1 MIELL
6 KRLARRANDFF
17 GFVPSSDERV
27 LDALDFD
34 PEEES

>member
-17 GFVPSSDERV
+17 GFVPSADESI
-27 LDALDFD
+27 LDALDFE
-34 PEEES
+34 PEEEA